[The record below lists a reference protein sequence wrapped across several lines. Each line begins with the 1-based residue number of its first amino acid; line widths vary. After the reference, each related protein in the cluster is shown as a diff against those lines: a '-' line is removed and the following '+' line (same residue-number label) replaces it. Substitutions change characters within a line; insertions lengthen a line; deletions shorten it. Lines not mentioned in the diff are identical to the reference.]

1 MSRSH
6 LYNILRDLDVSPAGA
21 NQRPQRYPVGTA
33 AKILAHLG
41 FSPSTPPL
49 AKASSSHP
57 PAKMVV
63 KTLARTKRTPK
74 GPKLLTMEQLR
85 AERENANHGRG
96 SK

>member
-41 FSPSTPPL
+41 FSTSTPI
-49 AKASSSHP
+49 
-57 PAKMVV
+57 PAQAGKS
-63 KTLARTKRTPK
+63 TKPKRPSK